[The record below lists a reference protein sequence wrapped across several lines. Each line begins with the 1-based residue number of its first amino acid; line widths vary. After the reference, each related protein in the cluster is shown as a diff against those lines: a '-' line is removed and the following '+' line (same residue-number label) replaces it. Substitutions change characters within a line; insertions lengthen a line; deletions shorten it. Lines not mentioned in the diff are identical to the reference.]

1 MIPGHSERGGTM
13 AITESV
19 EISRSPEDVF
29 AYLDD
34 LSRHGEWQESIVSVR
49 VDTEGPTRVGSRATE
64 TRRIGNRDQTVSYE
78 MTEHD
83 PPRTF
88 AFRGINGPIR
98 PVGKGTIEPIG
109 DGSSSRLTLEFDLTG
124 HGFGKLVLPMARKQ
138 AAKEIPKSQQKL
150 KQLLESGA
158 V

>member
-1 MIPGHSERGGTM
+1 M

-88 AFRGINGPIR
+88 AFRGIDGPIR
-98 PVGKGTIEPIG
+98 PVGKGTIEPVG

>member
-1 MIPGHSERGGTM
+1 M

-88 AFRGINGPIR
+88 AFRGIDGPIR